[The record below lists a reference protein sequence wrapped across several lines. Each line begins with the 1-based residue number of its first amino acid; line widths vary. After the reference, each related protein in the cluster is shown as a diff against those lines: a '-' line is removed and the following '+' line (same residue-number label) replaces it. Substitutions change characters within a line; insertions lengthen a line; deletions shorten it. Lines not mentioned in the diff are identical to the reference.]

1 MEDFL
6 TRVTQY
12 HLICVPLLVFLEF
25 TINSYAS
32 LKRSLDPQI
41 RMNFLSF
48 SKPGLISRPILEII
62 WRFFLSKKL
71 PQKIYHNIFFS
82 LQKIHKK
89 YTEGKLLD
97 RKWPPHFGNAR
108 NLFGLKMTL
117 NTTHP
122 FGKSPKKILRI
133 CGSKLPLL
141 INTDIEGILSK
152 IKCYALSPAPPDSG
166 FEMLI
171 IHLKQGHLWLKYS
184 VGSRFWCRERKL

>member
-1 MEDFL
+1 MHRWREAWTPRFGW
-6 TRVTQY
+6 
-12 HLICVPLLVFLEF
+12 IFWVFLNRGWSPALF
-25 TINSYAS
+25 WKLSGVFFFPKNYPKKSTTIS
-32 LKRSLDPQI
+32 
-41 RMNFLSF
+41 
-48 SKPGLISRPILEII
+48 
-62 WRFFLSKKL
+62 
-71 PQKIYHNIFFS
+71 FFS
-82 LQKIHKK
+82 PRNIHKK

-141 INTDIEGILSK
+141 INTDIEGIFSK

-171 IHLKQGHLWLKYS
+171 IHLKQGHLWFKYS
-184 VGSRFWCRERKL
+184 VGSGFWCRERKL